1 MGIVSR
7 TQVIEKQKEVI
18 GFFPRLFSYNIDITI
33 LMVVFV
39 VVSFTTQNDKLLY
52 SLCIGITTLY
62 FSVLESSEWQGTIGK
77 KYNKIKVVDAEGKRI
92 SFLLAFLRTLLKFIS
107 LLLLI
112 FAILIIYLRRDRKS
126 FHDIILKTSVIKI

>member
-92 SFLLAFLRTLLKFIS
+92 SFLLAFLRTLLKLIS